1 MANMNLTVNMENLT
15 EEERSQLLA
24 LIEKST
30 EEKSK
35 VWKPKNNES
44 FYIINQ
50 NGDVDYVAG
59 LSNSTFAISY
69 NEYLTSRQNKYSI
82 GNCFPT
88 KEKAEFAVER
98 LKVIAELKRFA
109 QEHNKEEIDWR
120 DFGQC
125 KYYIYCEFHDNA
137 EYIDIGCV
145 KECKSNDIY
154 FTSKEIAQQAIEAI
168 GEDRIKKY
176 YFEVED

>member
-1 MANMNLTVNMENLT
+1 MANMNLNINMDNLT
-15 EEERSQLLA
+15 EEERNQLLA

-30 EEKSK
+30 KKKSK
-35 VWKPKNNES
+35 VWKPKIENHYYYIDCNGNEGAEFDYWGNNC
-44 FYIINQ
+44 I
-50 NGDVDYVAG
+50 D
-59 LSNSTFAISY
+59 
-69 NEYLTSRQNKYSI
+69 EYRYTI

-109 QEHNKEEIDWR
+109 QEHNEKEIDWR
-120 DFGQC
+120 DYGQC
-125 KYYIYCEFHDNA
+125 KYYIFCEFHEHV

-145 KECKSNDIY
+145 KECKSNDIC
-154 FTSKEIAQQAIEAI
+154 FTSEEIAQQAIDAI

-176 YFEVED
+176 YFEVVD

>member
-15 EEERSQLLA
+15 EEERKQFLA
-24 LIEKST
+24 LVEKAT
-30 EEKSK
+30 EKKSK
-35 VWKPKNNES
+35 VWKPKNNEN

-69 NEYLTSRQNKYSI
+69 NEYLTSRQNKYEI
-82 GNCFPT
+82 GNCFQT

-109 QEHNKEEIDWR
+109 QEHNEKEIDWR
-120 DFGQC
+120 DYSQC
-125 KYYIYCEFHDNA
+125 KYYIYCEYHEHV
-137 EYIDIGCV
+137 EYIDVGCV

-154 FTSKEIAQQAIEAI
+154 FTSEEIAQQAIEAI
-168 GEDRIKKY
+168 GKDRIKKY